1 MIPWT
6 GLGLGIE
13 FEMLGWAPPPDVDA
27 GWVEVGDGSSSF
39 GIFASKSS
47 SLTCNSWILFV
58 RVSYSWKMKMNY
70 STVLSEFFVKKE
82 KRNPFFIQYLLYENI
97 TFYIGLR
104 YHVTLWKSCWKI
116 FHLKSISMNKNSKFL
131 LKQIYSS
138 NFTRFFFSWHWM
150 IVKLFLTLKYINIKE
165 IISIYHFSDFNVKI

>member
-1 MIPWT
+1 MS
-6 GLGLGIE
+6 LRC
-13 FEMLGWAPPPDVDA
+13 WAEPRPPTSTLA
-27 GWVEVGDGSSSF
+27 GWRWGMGPLRS
-39 GIFASKSS
+39 ASLPASPPLWLAIHGFYLWEFHIPERWK
-47 SLTCNSWILFV
+47 WIILQ
-58 RVSYSWKMKMNY
+58 SCLN
-70 STVLSEFFVKKE
+70 FFVKKE

-138 NFTRFFFSWHWM
+138 NFTRFFFFSWHWM
-150 IVKLFLTLKYINIKE
+150 IVKLFLTSKYINIKE

>member
-1 MIPWT
+1 MDRFRTWYWVWDV
-6 GLGLGIE
+6 GLSPAPRRRRWLG
-13 FEMLGWAPPPDVDA
+13 GGG
-27 GWVEVGDGSSSF
+27 GWV
-39 GIFASKSS
+39 
-47 SLTCNSWILFV
+47 LFV
-58 RVSYSWKMKMNY
+58 WHLCQQVLLFDLQFMDFICESFIFLKDENELFYSLVWIF
-70 STVLSEFFVKKE
+70 LLKKK

-150 IVKLFLTLKYINIKE
+150 IVKLFLTSKYINIKE